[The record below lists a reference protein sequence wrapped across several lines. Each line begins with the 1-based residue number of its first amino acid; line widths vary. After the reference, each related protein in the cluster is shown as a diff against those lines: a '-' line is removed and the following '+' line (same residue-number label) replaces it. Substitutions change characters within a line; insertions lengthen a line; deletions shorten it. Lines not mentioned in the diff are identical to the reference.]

1 MKSLTK
7 DQQRSKE
14 LFSQMRPVDKVRHIW
29 LYFKWY
35 ILLGIAAAAVAVSA
49 IHGAVTAKDPVLYV
63 GYLNVSVGED
73 LDARLSGGFLNAQ
86 ELDSKK
92 NEVLFYRDLYLSVD
106 PSAENHQYAY
116 ATRMKVLATI
126 NSKQLDV
133 VLMNREA
140 YDLMSGSGYLLD
152 LSPLFGDNAATAPL
166 LTANTVILEDNAM
179 EYDLHQAEEYIS
191 VTEDVV
197 NGLNL
202 TDAPMF
208 RQAGFSGDVYAG
220 IIANTPRTETSVD
233 YLVYLVSA
241 EAAHH
246 DIEGN

>member
-1 MKSLTK
+1 MRSLTK

-14 LFSQMRPVDKVRHIW
+14 LFSQMRPMDKVRHIW

-35 ILLGIAAAAVAVSA
+35 ILLGIAAVAIAVSA
-49 IHGAVTAKDPVLYV
+49 IHGAVAAKAPVLYV

-86 ELDSKK
+86 ELDPKK
-92 NEVLFYRDLYLSVD
+92 NEILFYRDLYLSAD

-126 NSKQLDV
+126 NTKQLDV

-152 LSPLFGDNAATAPL
+152 LVPLFGDNAAITPL

-179 EYDLHQAEEYIS
+179 EYDLHQAEEYIA
-191 VTEDVV
+191 VTEEAV

-202 TDAPMF
+202 TDVPMF

-220 IIANTPRTETSVD
+220 IVANTPRLETCGD
-233 YLVYLVSA
+233 YLVYLVCA
-241 EAAHH
+241 KTAHH